1 MTNSYGKMRKKLQRT
16 KELPGQ
22 ISGAQLQIMVSAT
35 IFRVYASIRQNSEKT
50 ANGQIILKQVVFG
63 ST

>member
-22 ISGAQLQIMVSAT
+22 ISGAQLQIMVSVT
-35 IFRVYASIRQNSEKT
+35 IFEYMLQSDRTVKKLQMGK
-50 ANGQIILKQVVFG
+50 
-63 ST
+63 